1 MKKKSDE
8 ENFDEA
14 VAQVFKAYQ
23 RTTVASL
30 LFGVPFRLPNYHFR
44 FLITSRNCFQIHPV
58 STLTPP
64 LSLAA

>member
-23 RTTVASL
+23 KTTVASL
-30 LFGVPFRLPNYHFR
+30 FFGVPFSCL
-44 FLITSRNCFQIHPV
+44 TSI
-58 STLTPP
+58 SG
-64 LSLAA
+64 SS

>member
-23 RTTVASL
+23 RTTVRLNL
-30 LFGVPFRLPNYHFR
+30 LINVH
-44 FLITSRNCFQIHPV
+44 LITFSGSPKRQGAVFRSILRQPYA
-58 STLTPP
+58 
-64 LSLAA
+64 LS